1 MEYQDNAPQSQN
13 TNENK
18 PQAQNTN
25 GNKPQAQN
33 EEVQKT
39 FAIAG
44 IITLPIK
51 HASLVATI
59 GAVFTVLY
67 LLDLFFDINPLK
79 DMYVKVFP
87 RSADEDETPS

>member
-1 MEYQDNAPQSQN
+1 MEYQDNAPQNNAPQN
-13 TNENK
+13 
-18 PQAQNTN
+18 QNTN

-79 DMYVKVFP
+79 DMYVKAFP
-87 RSADEDETPS
+87 RTADEDETPS